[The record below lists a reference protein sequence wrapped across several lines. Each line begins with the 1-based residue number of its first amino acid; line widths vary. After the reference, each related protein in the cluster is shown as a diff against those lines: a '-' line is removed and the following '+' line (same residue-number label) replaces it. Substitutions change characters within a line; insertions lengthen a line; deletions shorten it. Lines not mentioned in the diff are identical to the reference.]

1 MAINTVNKSKLK
13 TFWGWEVQTENLNNV
28 DYLTYTYYI
37 NLVAAIMRQ
46 QKIFLTWR
54 ELSALAISHH
64 VKVTIREEILAGRNL
79 TGRNFGGF
87 GGI

>member
-13 TFWGWEVQTENLNNV
+13 IFWGWEVQTENLNNV

-37 NLVAAIMRQ
+37 NLVATIMRQ

-54 ELSALAISHH
+54 ELPTLAISHH
-64 VKVTIREEILAGRNL
+64 VKVTVREEIL

-87 GGI
+87 GRI

>member
-13 TFWGWEVQTENLNNV
+13 IFWGWEVQTENLNNI

-37 NLVAAIMRQ
+37 NLVATIMRQ
-46 QKIFLTWR
+46 QKILLTWR
-54 ELSALAISHH
+54 ELPTLAISHH
-64 VKVTIREEILAGRNL
+64 VKVTVREEIL

-87 GGI
+87 GRI

>member
-37 NLVAAIMRQ
+37 NLVATIMRQ

-54 ELSALAISHH
+54 ELPTLAISHH
-64 VKVTIREEILAGRNL
+64 VKVTVREEIL

-87 GGI
+87 GRI